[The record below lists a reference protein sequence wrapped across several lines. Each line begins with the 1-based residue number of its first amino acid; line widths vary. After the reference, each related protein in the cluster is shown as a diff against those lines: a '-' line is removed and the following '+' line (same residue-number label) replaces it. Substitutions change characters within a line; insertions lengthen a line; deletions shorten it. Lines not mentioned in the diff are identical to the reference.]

1 MSNRLLDQLT
11 SVKVKLGVL
20 VAVSVTVAAVVA
32 ATGAAGG
39 VPFWLSVPVTVALAL
54 AVTQLLAVG
63 MTSPLREMTAAARR
77 MARGDHSARV
87 VATSKDEVGELA
99 RAFNRMA
106 EDLAT
111 VDRQRRELVA
121 NVSHEL
127 RTPLTALCAVLENL
141 ADGVAEPDPVA
152 LRAALEQAE
161 RLSALASDLIDL
173 ARVDAG
179 ATRLAREPVTV
190 QALLERSVAQARVT
204 GRDVTYDLAVEPPTL
219 TTTADPARLHQLV
232 ANLLDN
238 ASRHSPAG
246 GVVRVRATTY
256 DDRWRLEVSD
266 DGPGIPAADRDR
278 VFERFGTLT
287 ETEGGGG
294 TGLGLAIARWVT
306 DLHGGTIHVVDPEP
320 PGRGARVRVDLPREP
335 PEVPPSS
342 PPTVVR
348 PPVPPTQE
356 PAMPPTSGPTSPP
369 PPYAGPP
376 SAGPPWAGPP
386 YAGAPARPSRPSR
399 PTGPPPEPALDAL
412 FGSFWPEVALPASVR
427 AVLASLAVGL
437 LAAVVLPFRDAGI
450 GTSLVLLA
458 AGGVVLGFSVNRR
471 SPFTLACAGLCALL
485 ACVALLRDA
494 DWIIALSLLAGAV
507 VCAVGVVAGRSVPAF
522 VASCVAWPLA
532 GIRGLPWLGRSARA
546 VTGHGSSAA
555 ALRTTVW
562 SLLGLVVF
570 GLLFASADAVFARW
584 VGALVPDLTVD
595 TFVLRGFLT
604 VAVGGVV
611 LAAVYLAL
619 NPPRVEPDERVVRA
633 VAHRYEWLVPVLL
646 VDAVFAVFLGAQATV
661 VFGGHDYLERTTG
674 LTYADYVHE
683 GFGQMTVATALT
695 LLVVWAAARK
705 APRATAQDR
714 AWLRGSLG
722 LLCALTL
729 VVVASAL
736 YRMHVYQEAYGFTR
750 LRLLV
755 DLFEAWLGLLVLGVL
770 AAGVRLRAR
779 WLPRAAL
786 LGGATLLLGL
796 AAVNPDAWIAEHN
809 LERYAETGKV
819 DWTYLQGLSDDA
831 VPVLTDDSRLSEDE
845 QRCGLGLRVPA
856 GDDWLEWNLG
866 RQRAAAD
873 VEASVPPPVDGCP
886 ER

>member
-63 MTSPLREMTAAARR
+63 MTSPLREMTAAARA
-77 MARGDHSARV
+77 MARGDYSGRV
-87 VATSKDEVGELA
+87 VATSNDEVGELA

-179 ATRLAREPVTV
+179 ASRLALEPLPVLE
-190 QALLERSVAQARVT
+190 LLERSVAEARVI
-204 GRDVTYDLAVEPPTL
+204 GREVTYDLVVEPPSL
-219 TTTADPARLHQLV
+219 AVTADPARLRQLG

-246 GVVRVRATTY
+246 GVVRVRAAAHG
-256 DDRWRLEVSD
+256 DGWRLEVSD
-266 DGPGIPAADRDR
+266 DGPGIPQADRDR

-306 DLHGGTIHVVDPEP
+306 DLHGGSIHVVDPEP
-320 PGRGARVRVDLPREP
+320 PSQGARVRVDLPHEP
-335 PEVPPSS
+335 PDARPITRPAQEAVMSPTAPP
-342 PPTVVR
+342 
-348 PPVPPTQE
+348 
-356 PAMPPTSGPTSPP
+356 GPGSPP
-369 PPYAGPP
+369 PPYAAPP
-376 SAGPPWAGPP
+376 SAGPP
-386 YAGAPARPSRPSR
+386 Y
-399 PTGPPPEPALDAL
+399 TGPPPPGAPGRAPGPAPEPAMDAL
-412 FGSFWPEVALPASVR
+412 FGSFWPEAGLPAGVR
-427 AVLASLAVGL
+427 AVLASLGVGL
-437 LAAVVLPFRDAGI
+437 LAAVVLPFRDAGV
-450 GTSLVLLA
+450 GTFLVLLA
-458 AGGVVLGFSVNRR
+458 AGGVVLGASAHRR
-471 SPFTLACAGLCALL
+471 SAFTLACAGLCGLL
-485 ACVALLRDA
+485 ASVAVLRDA
-494 DWIIALSLLAGAV
+494 DWMIALCLLTGAV
-507 VCAVGVVAGRSVPAF
+507 LCAVGVVHGRTLPAF
-522 VASCVAWPLA
+522 VVSCVAWPLA

-546 VTGHGSSAA
+546 ITGHGSSAA

-562 SLLGLVVF
+562 SLLGVVVF
-570 GLLFASADAVFARW
+570 GLLFASADAVFAQW
-584 VGALVPDLTVD
+584 AGAVVPDLTLD

-619 NPPRVEPDERVVRA
+619 NPPRVEPSERSVRP

-646 VDAVFAVFLGAQATV
+646 VDAVFLVFLGAQATV
-661 VFGGHDYLERTTG
+661 VFGGHAYLERTTG

-683 GFGQMTVATALT
+683 GFGQLTVATALT

-705 APRATAQDR
+705 APRGTPADR

-722 LLCALTL
+722 LLCVLTL

-755 DLFEAWLGLLVLGVL
+755 DVFEGWLGLLVLGVM
-770 AAGVRLRAR
+770 ATGVGLRAR

-786 LGGATLLLGL
+786 LSGTVLLLGL
-796 AAVNPDAWIAEHN
+796 AALNPDAWIAEHN
-809 LERYAETGKV
+809 LDRYAETGKV

-831 VPVLTDDSRLSEDE
+831 VPVLGDVSGDDRACALA
-845 QRCGLGLRVPA
+845 GRVA
-856 GDDWLEWNLG
+856 ADDDWLAWNLG
-866 RQRAAAD
+866 RHRAADDLPAPGD
-873 VEASVPPPVDGCP
+873 VPLPVAVSCGD
-886 ER
+886 R